1 MKKLTRNQAK
11 VLMASVAPAG
21 VLAMSPELMAGTGGS
36 EFNAIY
42 STITGWMQGTLGK
55 LITIA
60 LLITGI
66 GFGVVKQ
73 SVIAAVPAI
82 AAGLILNAAPGVID
96 GIVTAVL

>member
-1 MKKLTRNQAK
+1 MKLSKQQFKYLFGTIFLGSFMF
-11 VLMASVAPAG
+11 LM
-21 VLAMSPELMAGTGGS
+21 PEVYAGTGGS
-36 EFNAIY
+36 EFNSIY

-66 GFGVVKQ
+66 GFGVVQQ
-73 SVIAAVPAI
+73 SVVAAVPAI